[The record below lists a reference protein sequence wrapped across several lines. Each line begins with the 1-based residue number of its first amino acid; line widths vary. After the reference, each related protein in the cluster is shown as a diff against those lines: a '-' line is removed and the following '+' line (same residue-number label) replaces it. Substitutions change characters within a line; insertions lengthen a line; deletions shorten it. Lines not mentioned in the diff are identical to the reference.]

1 MLCPF
6 CFDDKP
12 DTGSCPACR
21 RAEEDARTRDARYL
35 PYRHA
40 LRQGRYRIGAP
51 LGQPGGFGVVYRAL
65 DTQQHAV
72 VVVKECLLLHSG
84 QVTRPPGQAALRVEP
99 DFERDHRK
107 WLARFRWE
115 ARLIQQ
121 FKSPHIVRV
130 TDKFEEN
137 NTAYYVMPFVE
148 GEDLGAY
155 CASRGGR
162 LPGDEVARIA
172 RQLLAALQEIH
183 GRNFVHRD
191 IKPSNVIIT
200 RNKRKPVLID
210 FGAAR
215 DHFESTQSRSHMS
228 MFTPAYAPIEQAYMA
243 PNQGPWTDLYS
254 LAATLYFCLAGTPP
268 PNAVARSKARPQEL
282 LPPLRTVRP
291 DIDPALAAAVEA
303 ALALMPGDRV
313 RDAAAMAAM
322 LPPEPPEPPTAP
334 APPLP
339 DTQTQPVRPARPGHW
354 LALLPALAI
363 VGHGLAGGRDFGNYI
378 TGWAGLALLASLAFW
393 AWWRQRQGRGPE
405 ITAPP
410 TVHPTL
416 PPEAPDPPTGVPQ
429 GVETQ
434 SVKTPS
440 VETHGVTTHGVE
452 ITLHTAGAQPFVHV
466 LKPNESLTIGRTGK
480 SNVVLANPLLSGRH
494 AAVSVGADGR
504 FTVQDLGSLNHTYI
518 RQPAPGGGA
527 SWLVIA
533 TANGW
538 HGSFMLGPPHGG
550 GVRLDIRQA
559 EARP

>member
-12 DTGSCPACR
+12 DTSACSACGQ
-21 RAEEDARTRDARYL
+21 AEEDARARDARYL

-51 LGQPGGFGVVYRAL
+51 LGKPGGFGVVYRAL
-65 DTQQHAV
+65 DMQRHAV
-72 VVVKECLLLHSG
+72 VVVKECLLLQSG
-84 QVTRPPGQAALRVEP
+84 QVVRLPGQAALQVEP

-148 GEDLGAY
+148 GEDLNAH
-155 CASRGGR
+155 CTARGGR

-172 RQLLAALQEIH
+172 RQLLAALQEVH
-183 GRNFVHRD
+183 GKNFVHRD

-215 DHFESTQSRSHMS
+215 DHFESTQSRSHMG

-254 LAATLYFCLAGTPP
+254 LGATLYFCLTGAPP
-268 PNAVARSKARPQEL
+268 PNAVLRSKARPDEL
-282 LPPLRTVRP
+282 LPPLRAVRP
-291 DIDPALAAAVEA
+291 DIDPALATTIEA
-303 ALALMPGDRV
+303 GLALLPGERV

-322 LPPEPPEPPTAP
+322 LPPEPPEAPPAP
-334 APPLP
+334 AAGPQ
-339 DTQTQPVRPARPGHW
+339 TQTQPVHPARRNHW
-354 LALLPALAI
+354 LALLPAVAV
-363 VGHGLAGGRDFGNYI
+363 VGYGLAGAGDFGNYI
-378 TGWAGLALLASLAFW
+378 TGPGGLALLAGLGFW
-393 AWWRQRQGRGPE
+393 AWWRRRLGGGAPV
-405 ITAPP
+405 TAPP
-410 TVHPTL
+410 TVNPTL
-416 PPEAPDPPTGVPQ
+416 PPETSG
-429 GVETQ
+429 
-434 SVKTPS
+434 PS
-440 VETHGVTTHGVE
+440 VRLRHGVE
-452 ITLHTAGAQPFVHV
+452 ITLQTAGAAPFVHV
-466 LKPNESLTIGRTGK
+466 LRPNESLTIGRTGK

-494 AAVSVGADGR
+494 AAVSVGPDGR
-504 FTVQDLGSLNHTYI
+504 FTVQDLGSLNHTYV
-518 RQPAPGGGA
+518 RQPAPGGGT
-527 SWLVIA
+527 SWHIIA

-538 HGSFMLGPPHGG
+538 HGSFMLGPPQGG
-550 GVRLDIRQA
+550 GVRLDIRQVEA
-559 EARP
+559 ET